1 MKTIHILCLALL
13 TSISMQAQSNLPKKF
28 NLTKTSPNTWTGKWG
43 NLSKLSGNRWF
54 GWTEDSVTKVKTWY
68 EEPEPSNKAANRAP
82 LELPN
87 IPVIDEMEFVPLVPI
102 INTEPLSST
111 IENQNII
118 PGQKTIKTLYVVD
131 FGTIQKQ
138 GGETAMM
145 NHLMALH
152 QNKVEMNR
160 EILDIRIDPTFN
172 VFFYKN
178 AKNRIDSLWT
188 SPNVNASLRTGL
200 VLSQSQLE
208 SWYANGNFNGDRIHI
223 INTTFNGGG
232 IAYIGALDNKAA
244 RVAVSCIY
252 SSAISPNWRRLMNG
266 TNFSQ
271 LWHSVVVLHE
281 EGHNDGSRH
290 THRCGEW
297 KNNEGKFAPIDSCR
311 SENCTPS
318 SPAKGQAQTFVM
330 GYGQNCAGVLP
341 DHGNKVRIKIQNTW
355 NQATTIA
362 GTYLGAP
369 NLFVDTLNN
378 KDNRFILRTEILA
391 NSRAS
396 ICRLFEN
403 GIQIKSFSVGSA
415 AINRFDTIIKSGTN
429 RYRVQLEGIGQ
440 VHRSDSFTVRS
451 GVSGPVPCVYTYS
464 AWSSCIN
471 GVQTRIAM
479 SSPTGCVGT
488 PVLTQTCST
497 AATLVSN
504 QVCYVSN
511 GRWRLKFNIPIRST
525 SPHAINLCRYGQD
538 CNMAGTVIPTC
549 GSRGTYTPTAS
560 ESQLGLIDRE
570 LNGQPQPPSSG
581 SWCYRAS
588 ITVQGQVFWTP
599 YFLFVK

>member
-1 MKTIHILCLALL
+1 MKNLLIFCLFLSGA
-13 TSISMQAQSNLPKKF
+13 IAQAQNNLPKKF
-28 NLTKTSPNTWTGKWG
+28 NLQKTSPKTWTGKWG
-43 NLSKLSGNRWF
+43 NLSKLSGNKWF
-54 GWTEDSVTKVKTWY
+54 GWTEDSITRVKTWY
-68 EEPEPSNKAANRAP
+68 EEPESPNPAANRMP
-82 LELPN
+82 LELP
-87 IPVIDEMEFVPLVPI
+87 IMPISDEMEFVPLVPI
-102 INTEPLSST
+102 NNTEPLSGT
-111 IENQNII
+111 VENQNII

-145 NHLMALH
+145 NHLISLH

-178 AKNRIDSLWT
+178 AKNRLDSLWT
-188 SPNVNASLRTGL
+188 SPNVNSSLRTSF

-208 SWYANGNFNGDRIHI
+208 SWYNNGNYNGDRVHI

-232 IAYIGALDNKAA
+232 IAYVGTLNMKAS

-297 KNNEGKFAPIDSCR
+297 KNHEGKFAPIDSCR
-311 SENCTPS
+311 SENCTPF
-318 SPAKGQAQTFVM
+318 SPAKGGSQTFVM
-330 GYGQNCAGVLP
+330 GYGQNCGGVVP

-355 NQATTIA
+355 NQATTIS
-362 GTYLGAP
+362 GNYLGAP
-369 NLFVDTLNN
+369 SLFVDSLNN

-403 GIQIKSFSVGSA
+403 GVQIRSFSVGSA
-415 AINRFDTIIKSGTN
+415 AINRLDTIIKSGTF

-451 GVSGPVPCVYTYS
+451 STVIPTIPCTYTYS
-464 AWSSCIN
+464 TWSSCIN
-471 GVQTRIAM
+471 GVQTRTAL

-488 PVLTQTCST
+488 PILSRTCTT
-497 AATLVSN
+497 AAVLVSN
-504 QVCYVSN
+504 QVCYLSN
-511 GRWRLKFNIPIRST
+511 GKWRLKFNIPIGST
-525 SPHAINLCRYGQD
+525 NSHTINLCRYGQN
-538 CNMAGTVIPTC
+538 CNMAGSVIPTC

-560 ESQLGLIDRE
+560 ESQEGLIDRE
-570 LNGQPQPPSSG
+570 MNPQPIPPTTG

-588 ITVQGQVFWTP
+588 ITVQSQTFWTP
-599 YFLFVK
+599 YFIFVR